1 MLESQNKRTI
11 LEIEK
16 GSTEGN
22 FRSSNATAWMLKIPK
37 KDSAIPAIDPGSLDR
52 GVPATTSINNTIESP
67 LAMDCPRAAAPRL
80 PLKWFL
86 K

>member
-37 KDSAIPAIDPGSLDR
+37 RIQQYQQLTR
-52 GVPATTSINNTIESP
+52 G
-67 LAMDCPRAAAPRL
+67 L
-80 PLKWFL
+80 
-86 K
+86 